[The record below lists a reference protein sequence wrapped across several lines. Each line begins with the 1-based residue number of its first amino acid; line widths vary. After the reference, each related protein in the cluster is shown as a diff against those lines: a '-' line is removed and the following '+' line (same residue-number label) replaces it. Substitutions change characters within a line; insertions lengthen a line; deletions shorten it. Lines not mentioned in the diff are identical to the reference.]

1 MTNPVSSSSSVSI
14 VVYCILDFWM
24 DSKSTFNIQWG
35 LNDGQQFSCKA
46 AGMMFISS
54 LASINLTFKYAHPA
68 TFSMTLE
75 SGGQIENYFTA
86 CLHWRVWVM
95 IWYFPVSGLSIIK
108 IRVSKADLADL
119 A

>member
-1 MTNPVSSSSSVSI
+1 MWFIAFLTFGWNPSPPS
-14 VVYCILDFWM
+14 
-24 DSKSTFNIQWG
+24 IQWG
-35 LNDGQQFSCKA
+35 LYDGQQFSFKA

-95 IWYFPVSGLSIIK
+95 IWYFPDSGPSIIK
-108 IRVSKADLADL
+108 MRVS
-119 A
+119 